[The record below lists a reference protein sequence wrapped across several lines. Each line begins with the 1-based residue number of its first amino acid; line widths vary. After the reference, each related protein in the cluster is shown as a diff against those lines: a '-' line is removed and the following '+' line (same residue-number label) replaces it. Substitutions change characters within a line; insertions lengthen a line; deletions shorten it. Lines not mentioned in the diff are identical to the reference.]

1 MRDKCKIL
9 IAEDDDTN
17 YLYMET
23 LLGMEGYTILR
34 AINGKEAIDIVRGDE
49 SIQIVLMDIRM
60 PDVNGYVASREIKS
74 FRPNIPIIAQ
84 TAYALSDDKDKVFEA
99 GCDDYLSK
107 PIMKDDLLSM
117 VRKYC
122 P

>member
-1 MRDKCKIL
+1 MDKKCKIL

-23 LLGMEGYTILR
+23 LLGMEGYQIVR
-34 AINGKEAIDIVRGDE
+34 AFNGKEAIDIATSDN
-49 SIQIVLMDIRM
+49 SISLILMDIRM
-60 PDVNGYVASREIKS
+60 PDVNGYVASREIKQA
-74 FRPNIPIIAQ
+74 RPSLPIIAQ
-84 TAYALSDDKDKVFEA
+84 TAYALSDDKEKVEQA

-107 PIMKDDLLSM
+107 PIMKDDLLGTIK
-117 VRKYC
+117 KYC